1 MKKNIRFFTHT
12 SVMWALFILGNAVIA
27 LPAAD
32 ADEFTFLGYL
42 AACGLGLLLNLIA
55 LPAAKRLFTGNP
67 GRNMFIKV
75 IRCTAYIITAV
86 FAVFCAADTVSAFL
100 RFIKDIVLINTPMLF
115 IAAVFAAV
123 TVYFATRRQEDVLKF
138 FLISFWFA
146 LAVIIFF
153 FIATSFEFNAAN
165 IIIFKLPD
173 TKRFISQFMPYFIN
187 PVLPSVLL
195 SVYDAAVFGKT
206 RYAAAVSGYITGC
219 VLLGI
224 CTVGTVLLFGPSLAG
239 QLDYPYSSAV
249 STVSIGRLFS
259 RLDGFAYYI
268 YFICALTKTLV
279 CIFLT
284 RTCLRL
290 LGSTNKKK
298 TAVPGTGSL

>member
-1 MKKNIRFFTHT
+1 
-12 SVMWALFILGNAVIA
+12 MWALFILGNAVIA

-42 AACGLGLLLNLIA
+42 AACGIGLLLNLIA
-55 LPAAKRLFTGNP
+55 LPAAKRLFSNNIS
-67 GRNMFIKV
+67 RNVFIKAL
-75 IRCTAYIITAV
+75 RCAAYIVTAV
-86 FAVFCAADTVSAFL
+86 FAVFFAADTVNTL
-100 RFIKDIVLINTPMLF
+100 LHFIKDIVLINTPMLF

-123 TVYFATRRQEDVLKF
+123 AVYFATRRQEDVLKF

-153 FIATSFEFNAAN
+153 FIATSLEFDTAN
-165 IIIFKLPD
+165 IIIFKLPN
-173 TKRFISQFMPYFIN
+173 TNQFVSQFMPYFIN

-224 CTVGTVLLFGPSLAG
+224 CTVGTVLLFGPTLAG

-268 YFICALTKTLV
+268 YFICALTKTTV
-279 CIFLT
+279 CIFLA
-284 RTCLRL
+284 RTCLRM
-290 LGSTNKKK
+290 LGSPPASKAT
-298 TAVPGTGSL
+298 VPNTDKL